1 MSFDMIIKNFR
12 INLKD
17 IKMMIL
23 NLNLINFA
31 SKEAREARNM
41 QKSH

>member
-1 MSFDMIIKNFR
+1 MSFDMIIKNFG

-17 IKMMIL
+17 IKMM

-31 SKEAREARNM
+31 SKEAREPRNM